1 MHRDIS
7 QKVKL
12 HLPSAYETASLLA
25 VRWLL
30 VQALQ
35 KKHVLRALWSHLMFA
50 CSSLVTIESASYPSL
65 FTSVAVLLVFWLF
78 LCLVTPEAKGKETNI
93 Y

>member
-1 MHRDIS
+1 MASGTGTTKETRVS
-7 QKVKL
+7 GPLKL
-12 HLPSAYETASLLA
+12 PE
-25 VRWLL
+25 VG
-30 VQALQ
+30 
-35 KKHVLRALWSHLMFA
+35 WSHLMFA